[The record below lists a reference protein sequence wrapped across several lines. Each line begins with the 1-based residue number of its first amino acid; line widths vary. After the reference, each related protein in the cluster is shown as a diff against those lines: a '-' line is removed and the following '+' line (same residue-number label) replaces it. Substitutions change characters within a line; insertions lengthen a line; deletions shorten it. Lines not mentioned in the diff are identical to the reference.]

1 MVLKKIN
8 YQGFRNLV
16 DAQVK
21 FVEGYNFIIGENGS
35 GKTNLLEAIFY
46 AGLASSFRAREE
58 RDLIRFDNQFLTV
71 DAMADGKKAA
81 IYLDRDRKKV
91 TLQGNEVRRLSHFVG
106 WLDVTFLS
114 IEDIWIIR
122 GAPAKRRYFLDWLIA
137 KLSPTYLSHLVEY
150 RKIVKQRNKVLQM
163 INENGDGSLLEV
175 YDEQFIKHG
184 NELYKERKL
193 KLPELQKHVSS
204 VGARFGLCELSI
216 DYQSTCPHFK
226 IDHSFLGTMRQKEI
240 VCGTTLIGPHRDDLI
255 FSRGG
260 RPLRNYASEG
270 EERAVSIALKL
281 AEAEMLYEKKNVRPI
296 LLLDEVGAELDHNK
310 KEILLGL
317 MKGQIF
323 YASTQMPEFTKIFE
337 KKQCTVFTMK
347 RGSIEVSRTN

>member
-1 MVLKKIN
+1 MVLQEIN

-16 DAQVK
+16 DDQLK
-21 FVEGYNFIIGENGS
+21 FVDDYNFIIGENGS

-58 RDLIRFDNQFLTV
+58 RDLISFDNQFLKV
-71 DAMADGKKAA
+71 DATANGKKAA

-91 TLQGNEVRRLSHFVG
+91 TLQGNEVRRLSNFVG

-114 IEDIWIIR
+114 IEDIWIVR

-163 INENGDGSLLEV
+163 INENGDDSLLEV

-184 NELYKERKL
+184 NELYRERRQ

-204 VGARFGLCELSI
+204 IGARFGLCKLNI
-216 DYQSTCPHFK
+216 GYQSTCPHFR
-226 IDHSFLGTMRQKEI
+226 IDHSLLGKMRQKEI
-240 VCGTTLIGPHRDDLI
+240 VCGTTLVGPHRDDILL
-255 FSRGG
+255 SKEG
-260 RPLRNYASEG
+260 RPLKNYASEG
-270 EERAVSIALKL
+270 EERVVSIALKL
-281 AEAEMLYEKKNVRPI
+281 AEAEMLYQKKTAWPI
-296 LLLDEVGAELDHNK
+296 LLLDEVGAELDYNK
-310 KEILLGL
+310 KEILLEL

-323 YASTQMPEFTKIFE
+323 YASTQMPEFTKIFQQ
-337 KKQCTVFTMK
+337 KQFTVFTIK